1 MAAASL
7 EELDER
13 IAIVR
18 DNIRELTEQA
28 AALSGAEDETRAS
41 DRIADQ
47 ERQLAELLKERE
59 ALIDS
64 VRPPRT

>member
-1 MAAASL
+1 MAHASL
-7 EELDER
+7 EELDQR
-13 IAIVR
+13 IAIIR

-28 AALSGAEDETRAS
+28 AALSGAQDETRIA

-59 ALIDS
+59 QLINS
-64 VRPPRT
+64 VRSSRT

>member
-1 MAAASL
+1 MAHASL

-41 DRIADQ
+41 DRIAEQ
-47 ERQLAELLKERE
+47 EQLLAELLKERE
-59 ALIDS
+59 QLINS
-64 VRPPRT
+64 ARSPRS